1 METAV
6 DDKDQVKGGPEKDA
20 DDTEDTE
27 GNMHP
32 GPRGEKQPT
41 SGGENPTGRDDDA
54 GEGGD
59 NFHPRPFHPR
69 P

>member
-6 DDKDQVKGGPEKDA
+6 DDKDQVKDGPEKDA
-20 DDTEDTE
+20 EDTEDTE

-32 GPRGEKQPT
+32 GRGGAQPT
-41 SGGENPTGRDDDA
+41 SGGENPTGRDDA
-54 GEGGD
+54 ESEGGD